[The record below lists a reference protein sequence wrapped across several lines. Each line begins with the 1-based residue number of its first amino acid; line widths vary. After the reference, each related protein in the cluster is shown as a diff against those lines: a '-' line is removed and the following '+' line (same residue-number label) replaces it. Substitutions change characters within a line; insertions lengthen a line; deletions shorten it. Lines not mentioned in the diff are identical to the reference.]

1 MHYRLIITFTKI
13 YFVCWEQALTSYHY
27 HNILVLILILSAGVL
42 LTFVCND
49 RMSDTVDGMVDTS
62 RRILDEAICF
72 INRTVGVS

>member
-62 RRILDEAICF
+62 RGILDEAIFF